1 MKLRLFHKLNIKKA
15 CQLGLLSLMLS
26 SMVMPTITVYADV
39 DYMAEWEARK
49 SLTVESNEIKDWPE
63 GPAIGAGSAIL
74 MEMNTNTIL
83 YAKNIHE
90 QMYPASITKIM
101 TSLLAY
107 ENCNLNDTV
116 TFSYDAVHDVP
127 YDGANMGMDT
137 GEALSLE
144 QALYGVL
151 VKSANETASAVGEHV
166 AASLGKEPTA
176 AGFAEVMNKRAKELG
191 CLNTHF
197 ANANGLFDE
206 SHYTTAYDMALI
218 ACEFFKHGLLCQ
230 MSSTPTYHI
239 EPSALQPDDFWI
251 SSKNQ
256 LLKGRANAYPYLLG
270 SKTGYLDSS
279 RQTLVSSAEKNGM
292 KLVCVVFQEESPYQ
306 YEDTIS
312 LFNYGFEN
320 FQKII
325 VEDYETKYSLNN
337 FDLFETENDLFG
349 SSGSLIKLEENA
361 YVVIPNVASFDELD
375 SHIIYGASSDQDVL
389 ATIQY
394 TMNGVNVGTCDIS
407 YKKANTNTFHFNQA
421 LPENEEVITEQTSS
435 RVIFIDIKKILI
447 AIVIVTLALALI
459 FSFISFINS
468 YNFSPKRREIKQRR
482 HKRNKEARMAA
493 RMARKNAALHRR
505 HARRRRTD
513 YKRRRSNRPI
523 HKFRK

>member
-1 MKLRLFHKLNIKKA
+1 MKLRLLDRFKINKITKLCCI
-15 CQLGLLSLMLS
+15 CMLFCS
-26 SMVMPTITVYADV
+26 VIAQPFVVYADV
-39 DYMAEWEARK
+39 DYMAEWENRK
-49 SLTVESNEIKDWPE
+49 SLPVESNEVMDWPE

-74 MEMNTNTIL
+74 MEMNTHTIL
-83 YAKNIHE
+83 YSKNIHE

-116 TFSYDAVHDVP
+116 TFSYNAVHDVP

-166 AASLGKEPTA
+166 AASLGKEASA
-176 AGFAEVMNKRAKELG
+176 AGFAEIMNARAEELG

-206 SHYTTAYDMALI
+206 NHYTTAYDMALI
-218 ACEFFKHGLLCQ
+218 ACEFFSHSLLCQ
-230 MSSTPTYHI
+230 MSSTTTYHI
-239 EPSALQPDDFWI
+239 EPTELQPDDFWI

-256 LLKGRANAYPYLLG
+256 LLKGREHEYEYLLG

-279 RQTLVSSAEKNGM
+279 RQTLVSAAEKNGM

-306 YEDTIS
+306 FEDTIS

-320 FQKII
+320 FQKLM

-337 FDLFETENDLFG
+337 FDLFETESDLFG
-349 SSGSLIKLEENA
+349 SSGSLMELASNA
-361 YVVIPNVASFDELD
+361 YVVVPNSAVFDDLD
-375 SHIIYGASSDQDVL
+375 SSLNYEDTANPNTI
-389 ATIQY
+389 ATIEYQL
-394 TMNGVNVGTCDIS
+394 NGINVGTCDIS
-407 YKKANTNTFHFNQA
+407 YRTSKAETFNFYNS
-421 LPENEEVITEQTSS
+421 LPENEEIVSTTESS
-435 RVIFIDIKKILI
+435 EVIFVNIKKII
-447 AIVIVTLALALI
+447 IGIVIVAFALVLI
-459 FSFISFINS
+459 FSIISFVNS

-482 HKRNKEARMAA
+482 QKRNREARIAA
-493 RMARKNAALHRR
+493 RTARKNAALHRK
-505 HARRRRTD
+505 HMRRRRSD
-513 YKRRRSNRPI
+513 YKRRKRNRPI
-523 HKFRK
+523 HKR

>member
-1 MKLRLFHKLNIKKA
+1 MKLRLFHKLNIKHIMKIS
-15 CQLGLLSLMLS
+15 CIWLLFS
-26 SMVMPTITVYADV
+26 SVLAQSVTVYADI
-39 DYMAEWEARK
+39 DRMAEWESRK
-49 SLTVESNEIKDWPE
+49 SLPVESNEITDWPE

-74 MEMNTNTIL
+74 MEMNTKTIL
-83 YAKNIHE
+83 YAKDIHE

-107 ENCNLNDTV
+107 ENCNLNDIV
-116 TFSYDAVHDVP
+116 TFSHDAVHDVP

-137 GEALSLE
+137 GEALTLE

-166 AASLGKEPTA
+166 AASLGKEATA
-176 AGFAEVMNKRAKELG
+176 EGFAEVMNDRAKELG

-206 SHYTTAYDMALI
+206 NHYTTAYDMALI
-218 ACEFFKHGLLCQ
+218 ACEFFSHNLLCQ

-239 EPSALQPDDFWI
+239 EPTQLQPDDFWI

-256 LLKGRANAYPYLLG
+256 LLKGREHEYQYLLG

-279 RQTLVSSAEKNGM
+279 RQTLVSAAEKNGM

-306 YEDTIS
+306 FEDTVS

-320 FQKII
+320 FQKLI

-337 FDLFETENDLFG
+337 FDLFETESDLFG
-349 SSGSLIKLEENA
+349 SSGSLIELNHNA
-361 YVVIPNVASFDELD
+361 YVIVPNTASFDDLD
-375 SHIIYGASSDQDVL
+375 SSLNYEETNHSDTI

-394 TMNGVNVGTCDIS
+394 NFNGVNIGTCDIS
-407 YKKANTNTFHFNQA
+407 YRNAKTETFNFYNT
-421 LPENEEVITEQTSS
+421 LPENEEIVSSTESS
-435 RVIFIDIKKILI
+435 EVIFINIKKIVIGILI
-447 AIVIVTLALALI
+447 VALALI
-459 FSFISFINS
+459 LIFSLISFINS
-468 YNFSPKRREIKQRR
+468 YNFSPKKREIKQRR
-482 HKRNKEARMAA
+482 QKRNREARLAA
-493 RMARKNAALHRR
+493 RTARKNAALHRK
-505 HARRRRTD
+505 HMKRRRND
-513 YKRRRSNRPI
+513 YKRRRRNRPI
-523 HKFRK
+523 HKR

>member
-1 MKLRLFHKLNIKKA
+1 MTFTSIMMQTLPA
-15 CQLGLLSLMLS
+15 
-26 SMVMPTITVYADV
+26 YAAV
-39 DYMAEWEARK
+39 DLMAEWEARK
-49 SLTVESNEIKDWPE
+49 SLPVESNEITDWPE
-63 GPAIGAGSAIL
+63 GPSIGAGSAIL
-74 MEMNTNTIL
+74 MEMNTKTIL
-83 YAKNIHE
+83 YAKNIHQ

-107 ENCNLNDTV
+107 ENCALNETV

-127 YDGANMGMDT
+127 IDGANMGMDT

-166 AASLGKEPTA
+166 AAKLGKEPTA
-176 AGFAEVMNKRAKELG
+176 TGFAEIMNTRANELG
-191 CLNTHF
+191 CQNTHF

-206 SHYTTAYDMALI
+206 NHYTTAYDMALI

-230 MSSTPTYHI
+230 ISSTPTYHVT
-239 EPSALQPDDFWI
+239 PTDLQPEDFWI

-256 LLKGRANAYPYLLG
+256 LLKGRANEYPYLLG

-279 RQTLVSSAEKNGM
+279 RQTLVSAAEKNGM
-292 KLVCVVFQEESPYQ
+292 KLICVVFQEESPYQ
-306 YEDTIS
+306 YEDTIA

-320 FQKII
+320 FQKLI
-325 VEDYETKYSLNN
+325 VDDYETKYSLNN

-349 SSGSLIKLEENA
+349 NSGSLMQLDEYA
-361 YVVIPNVASFDELD
+361 YVVIPNTTSFDTLESHLLYED
-375 SHIIYGASSDQDVL
+375 STDSDVI

-394 TMNGVNVGTCDIS
+394 AMNGVKVGTCDITYHS
-407 YKKANTNTFHFNQA
+407 TKNNTFHFYQTS
-421 LPENEEVITEQTSS
+421 PENEDIVTTPASKNI
-435 RVIFIDIKKILI
+435 VFIDIKRIII
-447 AIVIVTLALALI
+447 AIALITLVLALI
-459 FSFISFINS
+459 FSFVSFINS

-482 HKRNKEARMAA
+482 HKRNKEARIAA
-493 RMARKNAALHRR
+493 RLARKNAALHRR
-505 HARRRRTD
+505 HMKRRRTD

-523 HKFRK
+523 HKSRK